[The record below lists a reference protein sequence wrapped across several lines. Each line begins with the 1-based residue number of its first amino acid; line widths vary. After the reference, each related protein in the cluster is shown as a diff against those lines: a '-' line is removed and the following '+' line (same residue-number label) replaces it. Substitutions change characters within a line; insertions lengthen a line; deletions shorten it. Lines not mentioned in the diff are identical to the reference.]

1 MRDSKPAKPGGHKT
15 VLEEGRNCWRI
26 ERAGR
31 ASLVV
36 DAADYYRLARQA
48 MLRARHQIILI
59 GWDVDTRVLL
69 DSEKGPSG
77 APVGLG
83 SLLTW
88 LKKRRPE
95 LKIHILAWDEGLL
108 SVPGRGTTAL
118 RLLRWKIGRGI
129 QFKWDSQHPLAGSH
143 HQKTLVIDDAI
154 AFCGGID
161 ITGSRWDTREH
172 RDEQPRRRRPFTGRR
187 YEPWHDAIMA
197 VDGDAAIALGDLG
210 RIRWEIATGE
220 RLPVPPAGSVP
231 WPEELQPTFRDVDIA
246 IARTR
251 GEDGKIEEIR
261 EIEALF
267 VDLIACAERL
277 VYIET
282 QYFASRKIAEA
293 IGKRLAEPDGPEF
306 VVVNPKR
313 GEGWLD
319 ESVMGPARY
328 ESTEALRENDAKGRF
343 RIYTPVTEC
352 GADIYV
358 HAKIMFVDDTYL
370 RVGSAN
376 MNNRSMGL
384 DSECDLLVDGSK
396 RADVR
401 KCIAELRADVMG
413 EHLGVEPAEVA
424 KCCEET
430 GSLIATIERLRGG
443 GRTLLPFVAPEP
455 GKLKKAIAKR
465 EALDP
470 EKPGQNPFEPRARR
484 RLLWGVRSIRSR

>member
-1 MRDSKPAKPGGHKT
+1 M
-15 VLEEGRNCWRI
+15 LEPGRNCWRI
-26 ERAGR
+26 ERANR
-31 ASLVV
+31 AALIV
-36 DAADYYRLARQA
+36 DAADYYRCARQA

-59 GWDVDTRVLL
+59 GWDVDTRVQL
-69 DSEKGPSG
+69 DDEKGPSG

-83 SLLTW
+83 ALLTW

-95 LKIHILAWDEGLL
+95 LRIYILAWDEGLI

-118 RLLRWKIGRGI
+118 RLLRWKLGTGI
-129 QFKWDSQHPLAGSH
+129 SFKWDSAHPLAGSH
-143 HQKTLVIDDAI
+143 HQKTLVIDDSI

-161 ITGSRWDTREH
+161 ITGSRWDTRKH
-172 RDEQPRRRRPFTGRR
+172 RDQEPRRRRPFTGRR
-187 YEPWHDAIMA
+187 YEPWHDSIMA
-197 VDGDAAIALGDLG
+197 VDGAAAKALGDLG
-210 RIRWEIATGE
+210 RMRWEIATDE
-220 RLPVPPAGSVP
+220 RLPVPKAETDP
-231 WPEELQPTFRDVDIA
+231 WPDGLRPTFHDVDIA

-251 GEDGKIEEIR
+251 GKNGKISEIR

-267 VDLIACAERL
+267 ADLIACARRF
-277 VYIET
+277 VYVET

-328 ESTEALRENDAKGRF
+328 ELQRALREQDKNGRF
-343 RIYTPVTEC
+343 RIYSPVTEC
-352 GADIYV
+352 GSDIYV
-358 HAKIMFVDDTYL
+358 HAKIMFVDDIFL

-384 DSECDLLVDGSK
+384 DSECDLLVDGSE
-396 RADVR
+396 REDVR
-401 KCIAELRADVMG
+401 RCIAELRADVMA
-413 EHLGVEPAEVA
+413 EHLGVEPSEVA
-424 KCCEET
+424 NCCEET

-443 GRTLLPFVAPEP
+443 GRTLLPFTAPKP
-455 GKLKKAIAKR
+455 NAVKRTIAKR

-470 EKPGQNPFEPRARR
+470 EAPDQNPFEPRARR